1 MTTKKREHIVIP
13 KLNLQILDIP
23 IVGNQPYVQNAFSS
37 KMRKAIGEKM
47 RLGSVVKNHRK
58 KDPKDFQA
66 EFEDAKHQSPD
77 GWYGIPSAAFRNAMV
92 SACRLCGF
100 PMTRAKL
107 SVFIQADGYDAQ
119 DPSCPL
125 TKITKGEPIYMESVG
140 RVQQT
145 INLMA
150 RPMFAPGWEAVVRC
164 EWDADQFTATDI
176 LALMQR
182 VGKQVGVGEGRND
195 SPNSTGMGWGGFEL
209 KVEALNEQEAA

>member
-107 SVFIQADGYDAQ
+107 SVFIQADGFDAQ

-150 RPMFAPGWEAVVRC
+150 RPMFAPGWEAVVRG

-182 VGKQVGVGEGRND
+182 VGKQIGVGEGRND

-209 KVEALNEQEAA
+209 KVEALNAQEAA

>member
-1 MTTKKREHIVIP
+1 MTKPKREHIVIP

-23 IVGNQPYVQNAFSS
+23 IVGTAPYVQNAFSA
-37 KMRKAIGEKM
+37 KMRKAIGDKM
-47 RLGSVVKNHRK
+47 REGSVGKNHRK
-58 KDPKDFQA
+58 RDPKDFQA
-66 EFEDAKHQSPD
+66 EFENAKHQSPE

-107 SVFIQADGYDAQ
+107 SVFIEADGYDAQ

-125 TKITKGEPIYMESVG
+125 TKIIKGEPVYMESVG
-140 RVQQT
+140 RIQQT

-150 RPMFAPGWEAVVRC
+150 RPMFHPGWEAVVRTK
-164 EWDADQFTATDI
+164 WDADQFNTSDI
-176 LALMQR
+176 LSLMDR
-182 VGKQVGVGEGRND
+182 VGQQVGVGEGRND

-209 KVEALNEQEAA
+209 KVDDINKQEAA

>member
-1 MTTKKREHIVIP
+1 LTTKKREHIVIP

>member
-107 SVFIQADGYDAQ
+107 SVLIQADGFDAQ
-119 DPSCPL
+119 DPRCPL

-182 VGKQVGVGEGRND
+182 VGKQIGVGEGRND

-209 KVEALNEQEAA
+209 KVEALNAQEAA